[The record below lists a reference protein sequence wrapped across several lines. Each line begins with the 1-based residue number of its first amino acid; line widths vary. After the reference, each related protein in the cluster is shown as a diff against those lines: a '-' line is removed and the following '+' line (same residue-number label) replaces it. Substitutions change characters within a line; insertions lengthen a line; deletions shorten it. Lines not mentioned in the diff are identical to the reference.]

1 MQFKEQ
7 KKKKN
12 LINITSLVDVIF
24 ILLIFFMV
32 TSTFKNKSEIELD
45 LPETGTSP
53 SNADEKQIEIFVD
66 KEGKIFFD
74 GNEIQKEILSQKL
87 TELAKTEADKQVSLN
102 ADKGVTH
109 GKIVEIMELVQK
121 SGLTKL
127 AVTTKVKG

>member
-1 MQFKEQ
+1 M
-7 KKKKN
+7 
-12 LINITSLVDVIF
+12 INITSLVDVIF

-74 GNEIQKEILSQKL
+74 GNEVQKEILSQKL